1 MESDFTLEARSHV
14 MIDLETLDTSPTAK
28 ILSIGAYIF
37 RGTNRGATFYRVVD
51 QDSYKYGNF
60 TEDVD
65 TRTWWSVQGAAWEEI
80 ENYPCKKSA
89 FSVLADFKRWL
100 DAEAKEPF
108 IWSNGAS
115 FDIPILIN
123 HYSELGVTH
132 RSERPWN
139 FWDECCM
146 RTAISQTEEK
156 IDKSEGVLHNA
167 LDDAIRQGRFLQRKL
182 GSTFLLNMERKAW
195 LKKKEEDSEGII

>member
-28 ILSIGAYIF
+28 ILSI
-37 RGTNRGATFYRVVD
+37 
-51 QDSYKYGNF
+51 
-60 TEDVD
+60 
-65 TRTWWSVQGAAWEEI
+65 
-80 ENYPCKKSA
+80 
-89 FSVLADFKRWL
+89 
-100 DAEAKEPF
+100 
-108 IWSNGAS
+108 GAS

-156 IDKSEGVLHNA
+156 IDKTEGIVHNA
-167 LDDAIRQGRFLQRKL
+167 LDDAVRQGRFLQSEL